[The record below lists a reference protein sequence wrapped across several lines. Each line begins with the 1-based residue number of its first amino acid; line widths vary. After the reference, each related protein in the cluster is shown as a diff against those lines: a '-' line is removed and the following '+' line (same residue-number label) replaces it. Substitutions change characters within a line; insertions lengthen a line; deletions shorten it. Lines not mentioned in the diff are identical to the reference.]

1 MVAFFDI
8 VDFTADK
15 IENDG
20 NILPSL
26 LKLFSMFNIKYWW
39 NTRGDYLKQ
48 TVVKVAIR
56 CSNRGKETI
65 IDVDIL
71 NTTYQ
76 YIITTLLLN
85 KMLHHI
91 GMLYIIENCEQLN
104 YDIDIKNSYLLT
116 GGPWYNTS
124 IYKKLHGKLF
134 EGFIINE
141 RTDRYYIMCYIDAY
155 EK

>member
-48 TVVKVAIR
+48 TVENFATR
-56 CSNRGKETI
+56 CSNCGKEKI
-65 IDVDIL
+65 IDVDFL
-71 NTTYQ
+71 DTTYQ
-76 YIITTLLLN
+76 DIITTFVLN
-85 KMLHHI
+85 TMLHHV
-91 GMLYIIENCEQLN
+91 GMIWIIENNKDLKYDMDILN
-104 YDIDIKNSYLLT
+104 SDYMT
-116 GGPWYNTS
+116 GGQWYN
-124 IYKKLHGKLF
+124 IGM
-134 EGFIINE
+134 
-141 RTDRYYIMCYIDAY
+141 R
-155 EK
+155 